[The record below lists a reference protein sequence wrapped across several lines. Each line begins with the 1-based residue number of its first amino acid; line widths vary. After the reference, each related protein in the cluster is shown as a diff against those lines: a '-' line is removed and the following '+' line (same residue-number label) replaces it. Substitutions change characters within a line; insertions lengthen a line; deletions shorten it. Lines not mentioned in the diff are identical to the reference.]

1 MRGHAPGRWYCTKT
15 SEADPAGVTGATSAA
30 LRSLALRPVS
40 PYINPMDSYDF
51 GRLIYLLILAVAIG
65 GSLLVRSRRSL
76 GKFLRE
82 ATTWG
87 LIFVGIVAGYGLWGD
102 IRNDIAPRQTY
113 IQGSGQIE
121 VPQSPDGHY
130 YLTLT
135 IDGTP
140 VRFVVDTGASA
151 VVLSQ
156 RDAARVG
163 LEPQNLAYLGRAQT
177 ANGAVTTASVR
188 LTNVEL
194 GDIRDKI
201 LPAEVNGG
209 DMNGSLLGMTYLNR
223 FRALEIRDSTLI
235 LTR

>member
-121 VPQSPDGHY
+121 VPQSPDGALLSDPDH
-130 YLTLT
+130 
-135 IDGTP
+135 
-140 VRFVVDTGASA
+140 RRHASP
-151 VVLSQ
+151 LCC
-156 RDAARVG
+156 RHRG
-163 LEPQNLAYLGRAQT
+163 LGRGPQ
-177 ANGAVTTASVR
+177 
-188 LTNVEL
+188 
-194 GDIRDKI
+194 
-201 LPAEVNGG
+201 PARRGTG
-209 DMNGSLLGMTYLNR
+209 RT
-223 FRALEIRDSTLI
+223 
-235 LTR
+235 